1 MRCATWHH
9 LSSHSFKVMLK
20 TESWSWLTFTIIL
33 ITLSNH
39 SWYLFLSFVGFS
51 VGRTFGRI
59 RLIRQMVLPITFF
72 GGFLTAIIFGI
83 AKTGIINMLLI
94 KAVLFLQ
101 MALIIGKLA
110 CGAKELF
117 LHKSSAHEIVYYPQP
132 QPSSHY
138 GSPPSSSYGW
148 KRNGN
153 QEEVFK
159 DYYPS
164 PMEYEHQAGY
174 VSPYNFVNHQQ
185 QASLNRDYIQPSSA
199 ISRRGIIKRSSGES
213 MADSPNYLPNH
224 RMPMATHAINVLP
237 LSQLIESRSASQQ
250 TITHQNHNHNTNYPN
265 YWIGRRYEW
274 SERKRTGVEWMKI
287 SNKCRALYLSI
298 YWDLKRFID
307 ALRWWWCL
315 NNTDDPKSY

>member
-1 MRCATWHH
+1 M
-9 LSSHSFKVMLK
+9 
-20 TESWSWLTFTIIL
+20 
-33 ITLSNH
+33 
-39 SWYLFLSFVGFS
+39 
-51 VGRTFGRI
+51 GRTFGRI

-101 MALIIGKLA
+101 MALIVGKLA
-110 CGAKELF
+110 YGAKELF

-148 KRNGN
+148 KRGGN

-164 PMEYEHQAGY
+164 PLEYEHH

-213 MADSPNYLPNH
+213 TADSPIYLPNH
-224 RMPMATHAINVLP
+224 RMPMATIATNVLP
-237 LSQLIESRSASQQ
+237 LSQHIESRSASQQ
-250 TITHQNHNHNTNYPN
+250 TTTHQNHNHHTNYPN
-265 YWIGRRYEW
+265 Y
-274 SERKRTGVEWMKI
+274 
-287 SNKCRALYLSI
+287 
-298 YWDLKRFID
+298 
-307 ALRWWWCL
+307 
-315 NNTDDPKSY
+315 